1 MILLILW
8 IIIRV
13 SFKRYLRKAA
23 FDVRARALISGDRL
37 FADKRQET
45 SGQAGLRSKCSRVIR
60 FRTCLGYSLVRKYR
74 EIRMMGVEIEDIRGF
89 VERFV
94 NSYRILW
101 IRLDII
107 AVLSGCTRE
116 LKARV
121 NEISKGCVFS
131 LDLERIDL
139 DGREPVNVIA
149 RITGIFRKNNRLK
162 GTAAIEFQKMN
173 KQFEEILKNTG

>member
-8 IIIRV
+8 IILRV

-23 FDVRARALISGDRL
+23 FDVRARALISKDHI
-37 FADKRQET
+37 FADRRQGT
-45 SGQAGLRSKCSRVIR
+45 SGQAGLRSNCSRVIR

-74 EIRMMGVEIEDIRGF
+74 EIYVMGVEIEDIHGF

-116 LKARV
+116 LKAGI

-131 LDLERIDL
+131 LDLEKIDL
-139 DGREPVNVIA
+139 DGREPVNMIA
-149 RITGIFRKNNRLK
+149 RITSIFRKNNRLK

-173 KQFEEILKNTG
+173 KQYEEILKNTG

>member
-1 MILLILW
+1 
-8 IIIRV
+8 
-13 SFKRYLRKAA
+13 
-23 FDVRARALISGDRL
+23 
-37 FADKRQET
+37 
-45 SGQAGLRSKCSRVIR
+45 
-60 FRTCLGYSLVRKYR
+60 
-74 EIRMMGVEIEDIRGF
+74 MMGVEIEDIRGF

-94 NSYRILW
+94 NNYRILW

-107 AVLSGCTRE
+107 AVMFGCTRE

>member
-8 IIIRV
+8 IILRV

-45 SGQAGLRSKCSRVIR
+45 SGQAGLRSNCSRVIR

-74 EIRMMGVEIEDIRGF
+74 EIYVMGVEIEDIHGF

-116 LKARV
+116 LKARI
-121 NEISKGCVFS
+121 NEIGKGCVFS

-139 DGREPVNVIA
+139 AGREPVNVIA

>member
-8 IIIRV
+8 IILRV
-13 SFKRYLRKAA
+13 SFKRYLKKAA

-45 SGQAGLRSKCSRVIR
+45 SGQAGLRSNCSRVIR

-74 EIRMMGVEIEDIRGF
+74 EIRMMGVEIEDIHGF

-107 AVLSGCTRE
+107 AALSGCTRE

-139 DGREPVNVIA
+139 AGREPVNVIA

>member
-45 SGQAGLRSKCSRVIR
+45 SGQAGLRSNCSRVIR

-74 EIRMMGVEIEDIRGF
+74 EIYVMGVEIEDIHGF

-162 GTAAIEFQKMN
+162 GTAAIEFQKMDRL
-173 KQFEEILKNTG
+173 FAEILKNTG

>member
-8 IIIRV
+8 IILRV

-37 FADKRQET
+37 FAEKRQET
-45 SGQAGLRSKCSRVIR
+45 SGQAGLRSNCSRVIR

-74 EIRMMGVEIEDIRGF
+74 EIYVMGVEIEDIHGF

-107 AVLSGCTRE
+107 AALSGCTRE

>member
-8 IIIRV
+8 IILRV

-23 FDVRARALISGDRL
+23 FDVRARALISKDCI
-37 FADKRQET
+37 FADRRQGT
-45 SGQAGLRSKCSRVIR
+45 SGQAGLRSNCSRVIR

-74 EIRMMGVEIEDIRGF
+74 EIYVMGVEIEDIHGF

-116 LKARV
+116 LKAGI

-131 LDLERIDL
+131 LDLEKIDL
-139 DGREPVNVIA
+139 DGREPVNMIA
-149 RITGIFRKNNRLK
+149 RITSIFRKNNRLK

>member
-13 SFKRYLRKAA
+13 SFKRYLKKAA
-23 FDVRARALISGDRL
+23 FDVRARAIISGDRI
-37 FADKRQET
+37 FADRQQGT
-45 SGQAGLRSKCSRVIR
+45 SGQAGLRSNCSRVIR

-74 EIRMMGVEIEDIRGF
+74 EIYVMGVEIEDIDGF

-116 LKARV
+116 LKARI

-131 LDLERIDL
+131 LDLEKIDL
-139 DGREPVNVIA
+139 DGREPVNMIA
-149 RITGIFRKNNRLK
+149 RITSIFRKNNRLK

>member
-8 IIIRV
+8 IILRV

-23 FDVRARALISGDRL
+23 FDVRARALISKDRI
-37 FADKRQET
+37 FADRRQGT
-45 SGQAGLRSKCSRVIR
+45 SGQAGLRSNCSRVIR

-74 EIRMMGVEIEDIRGF
+74 EIYVMGVEIEDIHGF

-107 AVLSGCTRE
+107 AVLFGCTRE
-116 LKARV
+116 LKARI

-149 RITGIFRKNNRLK
+149 RITSIFRKNNRLK

>member
-8 IIIRV
+8 IILRV

-23 FDVRARALISGDRL
+23 FDVRARALISKDRL
-37 FADKRQET
+37 FADRRQGT
-45 SGQAGLRSKCSRVIR
+45 SGQAGLRSNCSKVIR

-74 EIRMMGVEIEDIRGF
+74 EIYVMGVEIEDIHGF

-107 AVLSGCTRE
+107 AVLLGCTRE
-116 LKARV
+116 LKARI

>member
-8 IIIRV
+8 IILRV

-23 FDVRARALISGDRL
+23 FDVRARALISKDRI
-37 FADKRQET
+37 FADRRQGT
-45 SGQAGLRSKCSRVIR
+45 SGQSGLRNNCSRVIR

-74 EIRMMGVEIEDIRGF
+74 EIYVMGVEIEDIHGF

-116 LKARV
+116 LKARI

-131 LDLERIDL
+131 LDLEKIDL
-139 DGREPVNVIA
+139 DGREPVNMIA
-149 RITGIFRKNNRLK
+149 RITSIFRKNNRLK

>member
-8 IIIRV
+8 IILRV

-45 SGQAGLRSKCSRVIR
+45 SGQAGLRSNCSRVIR

-74 EIRMMGVEIEDIRGF
+74 EIYVMGVEIEDIHGF

-107 AVLSGCTRE
+107 AALSGCTRE
-116 LKARV
+116 LKAMV

>member
-8 IIIRV
+8 IILRV
-13 SFKRYLRKAA
+13 SFKRYLKKAA

-45 SGQAGLRSKCSRVIR
+45 SGQAGLRSNCSRVIR

-74 EIRMMGVEIEDIRGF
+74 EIYVMGVEIEDIHGF

>member
-13 SFKRYLRKAA
+13 SFKRYLKKAA

-45 SGQAGLRSKCSRVIR
+45 SGQAGLRSNCSRVIR

-74 EIRMMGVEIEDIRGF
+74 EIYVMGVDIEDIHGF

-107 AVLSGCTRE
+107 AALSGCTRE

-139 DGREPVNVIA
+139 AGREPVNVIA
-149 RITGIFRKNNRLK
+149 RITGIFRKNNMLK

>member
-8 IIIRV
+8 IILRV

-23 FDVRARALISGDRL
+23 FDVRARALISKDRI
-37 FADKRQET
+37 FADRRQGA
-45 SGQAGLRSKCSRVIR
+45 SGQGGLRNNCSRVIR

-74 EIRMMGVEIEDIRGF
+74 EIYVMGVEIEDIHGF

-116 LKARV
+116 LKARI

-131 LDLERIDL
+131 LDLEKIDL
-139 DGREPVNVIA
+139 DGREPVNMIA
-149 RITGIFRKNNRLK
+149 RITSIFRKNNRLK

>member
-8 IIIRV
+8 IILRV

-23 FDVRARALISGDRL
+23 FDVRARALISKDRI
-37 FADKRQET
+37 FADRRQGT
-45 SGQAGLRSKCSRVIR
+45 SGQAGLRSNCSRVIR

-74 EIRMMGVEIEDIRGF
+74 EIYVMGVEIEDIHGF

-116 LKARV
+116 LKARI

-131 LDLERIDL
+131 LDLEKIDL
-139 DGREPVNVIA
+139 DGREPVNMIA
-149 RITGIFRKNNRLK
+149 RITSIFRKNNRLK

>member
-8 IIIRV
+8 IILRV

-23 FDVRARALISGDRL
+23 FDVRARALISKDRF
-37 FADKRQET
+37 FADRQQGT
-45 SGQAGLRSKCSRVIR
+45 SGQAGLRSNCSGVIR

-74 EIRMMGVEIEDIRGF
+74 EIYVMGVEIEDIRGF

-94 NSYRILW
+94 NNYRRLW

-107 AVLSGCTRE
+107 AVMFGCTRE
-116 LKARV
+116 LKARI
-121 NEISKGCVFS
+121 NEIGKGCVFS

-139 DGREPVNVIA
+139 AGREPVNVIA

>member
-8 IIIRV
+8 IILRV

-23 FDVRARALISGDRL
+23 FDVRARALISKDRI
-37 FADKRQET
+37 FADRRQGT
-45 SGQAGLRSKCSRVIR
+45 SGQGGLRNNCSRVIR

-74 EIRMMGVEIEDIRGF
+74 EIYVMGVEIEDIHGF

-116 LKARV
+116 LKARI

-131 LDLERIDL
+131 LDLEKIDL

>member
-8 IIIRV
+8 IILRV

-23 FDVRARALISGDRL
+23 FDVRARALISKDRI
-37 FADKRQET
+37 FADRRQGT
-45 SGQAGLRSKCSRVIR
+45 SGQGGLRNNCSRVIR

-74 EIRMMGVEIEDIRGF
+74 EIYVMGVEIEDIHGF

-116 LKARV
+116 LKARI

-131 LDLERIDL
+131 LDLEKIDL
-139 DGREPVNVIA
+139 DGREPVNMIA
-149 RITGIFRKNNRLK
+149 RITSIFRKNNRLK

>member
-8 IIIRV
+8 IILRV

-45 SGQAGLRSKCSRVIR
+45 SGQAGLRSNCSRVIR

-74 EIRMMGVEIEDIRGF
+74 EIRMMGVEIEDIHGF

-107 AVLSGCTRE
+107 AALSGCTRE

-139 DGREPVNVIA
+139 AGREPVNVIA

>member
-8 IIIRV
+8 IILRV

-23 FDVRARALISGDRL
+23 FDVRARALISKDRI
-37 FADKRQET
+37 FADRRQGT
-45 SGQAGLRSKCSRVIR
+45 SGQAGLRSNCSRVIR

-74 EIRMMGVEIEDIRGF
+74 EIYVMGVEIEDIDGF

-116 LKARV
+116 LKARI

-131 LDLERIDL
+131 LDLEKIDL
-139 DGREPVNVIA
+139 DGREPVNMIA
-149 RITGIFRKNNRLK
+149 RITSIFRKNNRLK

>member
-13 SFKRYLRKAA
+13 SFKRYLKKAA

-45 SGQAGLRSKCSRVIR
+45 SGQAGLRSNCSRVIR

-74 EIRMMGVEIEDIRGF
+74 EIYVMGVEIEDIHGF

-107 AVLSGCTRE
+107 AALSGCTRE

>member
-8 IIIRV
+8 IILRV

-23 FDVRARALISGDRL
+23 FDVRARALISKDRI
-37 FADKRQET
+37 FADRRQGT
-45 SGQAGLRSKCSRVIR
+45 SGQGGLRNNCSRVIR

-74 EIRMMGVEIEDIRGF
+74 EIYVMGVEIEDIHGF

-116 LKARV
+116 LKARI

-131 LDLERIDL
+131 LDLEKIDL
-139 DGREPVNVIA
+139 DGREPVNMIA
-149 RITGIFRKNNRLK
+149 RITSIFRKNNRLK
-162 GTAAIEFQKMN
+162 GAAAIEFQKMN

>member
-8 IIIRV
+8 IILRV

-23 FDVRARALISGDRL
+23 FDVRARALISGDRI
-37 FADKRQET
+37 FADRRQGT
-45 SGQAGLRSKCSRVIR
+45 SGQAGLRSNCSRVIR

-74 EIRMMGVEIEDIRGF
+74 EIYVMGVEIEDIHGF

-116 LKARV
+116 LKAGI

-131 LDLERIDL
+131 LDLEKIDL
-139 DGREPVNVIA
+139 DGREPVNMIA
-149 RITGIFRKNNRLK
+149 RITSIFRKNNRLK

>member
-8 IIIRV
+8 IILRV

-23 FDVRARALISGDRL
+23 FDVRARALISKDRI
-37 FADKRQET
+37 FADRRQGT
-45 SGQAGLRSKCSRVIR
+45 SGQAGFRSNCSRVIR

-74 EIRMMGVEIEDIRGF
+74 EIYVMGVEIEDIHGF

-116 LKARV
+116 LKAGI

-139 DGREPVNVIA
+139 AGREPVNVIA

>member
-8 IIIRV
+8 IILRV

-45 SGQAGLRSKCSRVIR
+45 SGQAGLRSNCSRVIR

-74 EIRMMGVEIEDIRGF
+74 EIYVMGVEIEDIHGF

-139 DGREPVNVIA
+139 AGREPVNVIA

>member
-1 MILLILW
+1 MI
-8 IIIRV
+8 
-13 SFKRYLRKAA
+13 SK
-23 FDVRARALISGDRL
+23 DRI
-37 FADKRQET
+37 FADRRQGT
-45 SGQAGLRSKCSRVIR
+45 SGQGGLRNNCSRVIR

-74 EIRMMGVEIEDIRGF
+74 EIYVMGVEIEDIHGF

-116 LKARV
+116 LTARI

-131 LDLERIDL
+131 LDLEKIDL
-139 DGREPVNVIA
+139 DGREPVNMIA
-149 RITGIFRKNNRLK
+149 RITSIFRKNNRLK

>member
-1 MILLILW
+1 
-8 IIIRV
+8 
-13 SFKRYLRKAA
+13 
-23 FDVRARALISGDRL
+23 
-37 FADKRQET
+37 
-45 SGQAGLRSKCSRVIR
+45 
-60 FRTCLGYSLVRKYR
+60 
-74 EIRMMGVEIEDIRGF
+74 MGVEIEDIHGF

-107 AVLSGCTRE
+107 AALSGCTRE

>member
-8 IIIRV
+8 IILRV

-45 SGQAGLRSKCSRVIR
+45 SGQAGLRSNCSRVIR

-74 EIRMMGVEIEDIRGF
+74 EIYVMGVEIEDIHGF

-107 AVLSGCTRE
+107 AALSGCTRE